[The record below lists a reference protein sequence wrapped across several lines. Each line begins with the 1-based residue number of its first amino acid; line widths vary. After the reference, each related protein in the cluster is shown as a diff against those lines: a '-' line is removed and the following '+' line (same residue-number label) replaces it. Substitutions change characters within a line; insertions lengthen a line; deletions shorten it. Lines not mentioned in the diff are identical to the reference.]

1 MYKYLFIPLLFVPPI
16 LVCSN
21 SYSLNSMEQKSISMA
36 KEWMNNN
43 TKIIKQNDGSLAFKY
58 GDNMPSLICRPYN
71 ATIIKL
77 EKGEKIEG
85 IRSGDPTRW
94 KFDKIERERPSILV
108 KPNKANIMT
117 NLIIF
122 TDRRIYNIKLVATS
136 KSWLPGI
143 SFIYDKSDTHANHSV
158 TTSKSEDIEIP
169 ILETR
174 LKSKKSKKIKHK
186 KVKKSKLQYIT
197 VSDSTWQPKNV
208 FNKHG
213 KTYITI
219 GNWNINK
226 LPRLY
231 ILDGKSSTF
240 RYTYKNNQ
248 LVVNGII
255 NKAIL
260 VKDGFGKTIIKIR
273 RKK

>member
-1 MYKYLFIPLLFVPPI
+1 MRKIILSGILPILLFSQDYT
-16 LVCSN
+16 LTQ
-21 SYSLNSMEQKSISMA
+21 MEQKSISMA
-36 KEWMNNN
+36 NEWMNNN
-43 TKIIKQNDGSLAFKY
+43 TNIIKQSDGSLAFYY

-77 EKGEKIEG
+77 QKGEKIEG
-85 IRSGDPTRW
+85 IRSGDSKRW
-94 KFDKIERERPSILV
+94 KFDKIDGERPFVLV

-143 SFIYDKSDTHANHSV
+143 SFIYDKSDTHIDNSI
-158 TTSKSEDIEIP
+158 TTSKTEDIHIP
-169 ILETR
+169 TLESTSKPPKEKHKTTT
-174 LKSKKSKKIKHK
+174 KSKTHYSILSNGSWK
-186 KVKKSKLQYIT
+186 
-197 VSDSTWQPKNV
+197 PKNV
-208 FNKHG
+208 FNRYG

-219 GNWNINK
+219 GDWNSNT

-231 ILDGKSSTF
+231 VLDGKSSTIT
-240 RYTYKNNQ
+240 YMYKNTQ
-248 LVVNGII
+248 LIVDGII
-255 NKAIL
+255 KKAIL
-260 VKDGFGKTIIKIR
+260 VKDGFTKTIINIR